1 MNIFKNLK
9 FNRLSFKNLQVVL
22 NIQQL
27 GLEFLSLNQCGCK
40 GYTASSWLSAST
52 DDCCPAFPAV
62 VSKCEESTNP
72 WASSLRKARNCPQL
86 QSFQRQRNFS
96 HLGKG
101 GGEVCGDS
109 TVLATLESC
118 AIFRSLRFNIQTN

>member
-101 GGEVCGDS
+101 GGRGLWRQHSFSHFGKLCY
-109 TVLATLESC
+109 LQKPP
-118 AIFRSLRFNIQTN
+118 FQYPN